1 MDNTHV
7 IRLLEAAQAA
17 QRAGQGEK
25 AAEHLEE
32 ILKVAPDNPQ
42 ALNSLG
48 IRALNGNDGVAAAA
62 LFERAI
68 SADSKA
74 PELWMNLAKAHRLRD
89 DRAAER
95 RSLEGA
101 LAIDQ
106 RHFMA
111 NVRLA
116 ELHERVGDQ
125 ANAAFRW
132 SAVLQMAVG
141 LDTSNPGLADL
152 LAHAQTVIDQNRRD
166 LLQAVSGSLAGAL
179 ESTPADERR
188 RFDACMDMQ
197 LRGRRA
203 YVNECHGLFFP
214 FLPPDEFF
222 PRSHFPWMESIEART
237 DAITAELRNL
247 LDNGGD
253 GLVPYVAYPSGTPD
267 SKWRELDHS
276 ERWSAYFLWHHGTR
290 NDAACALCPETA
302 AAIAALPLAEVPGR
316 APTAFFSLLHPR
328 TRIPPHTG
336 VTNTRTI
343 IHLPLIVPE
352 GCGFRVG
359 GETRQWKVGEA
370 FGFDDTIEHE
380 AWNDS
385 DELRA
390 VLIFDVGNPHMSA
403 TEHRLL
409 ADFYAAA
416 DASGYNPE
424 PIAGL

>member
-1 MDNTHV
+1 MENAQV
-7 IRLLEAAQAA
+7 VRLLEAAHAA
-17 QRAGQGEK
+17 QRAGQGDK

-32 ILKVAPDNPQ
+32 VLRVAPDNPQ

-48 IRALNGNDGVAAAA
+48 IRALTGNDGARAAS

-68 SADSKA
+68 AADPKA
-74 PELWMNLAKAHRLRD
+74 PELWMNLAKAHRLLED
-89 DRAAER
+89 AAAER
-95 RSLEGA
+95 ASLEGA

-116 ELHERVGDQ
+116 ELHERGGDQ

-132 SAVLQMAVG
+132 SAVLQMAAG
-141 LDTSNPGLADL
+141 LDTSSPGLADL
-152 LAHAQTVIDQNRRD
+152 LAHAQTVVEENRRG
-166 LLQAVSGSLAGAL
+166 LAEAVSGSLAGARGAI
-179 ESTPADERR
+179 PADDRR
-188 RFDACMDMQ
+188 RFDACMEMQ
-197 LRGRRA
+197 LSGRRA

-214 FLPPDEFF
+214 FLPADEFF
-222 PRSHFPWMESIEART
+222 PRSHFPWMESIEAKT
-237 DAITAELRNL
+237 EAIAAELKDL
-247 LDNGGD
+247 LEKGGD

-276 ERWSAYFLWHHGTR
+276 ERWSAYFLWHHGVR
-290 NDAACALCPETA
+290 NEAACARCPETA

-316 APTAFFSLLHPR
+316 APTAFFSLLHPH

-352 GCGFRVG
+352 DCGFRVG

-403 TEHRLL
+403 AEHELL
-409 ADFYAAA
+409 RAFYAAA
-416 DASGYNPE
+416 DASGHTPDRIE
-424 PIAGL
+424 GL